1 MRVWEAS
8 LTASEISYYKM
19 LFPFACNLDKV
30 QKLTLKHFKLV
41 VSLNSLGVILLQ
53 EDQLFFLIEATE
65 KCCSALY
72 NSAFKNSS

>member
-8 LTASEISYYKM
+8 LIANEISYYKM
-19 LFPFACNLDKV
+19 LFPFVCNLDKV
-30 QKLTLKHFKLV
+30 QKPTLKHFKLV

-53 EDQLFFLIEATE
+53 EAQLFFLIQATE
-65 KCCSALY
+65 KCHSALY